1 MLSRKIPLLQADGE
15 GEENHLSV
23 LYAIAT
29 GLLVAGYTFLNQ
41 KLMYLCINYPHNDYA
56 VCYMTW
62 FESTR
67 YVLHECTK
75 NANVVDLTLTIMLM
89 NY

>member
-29 GLLVAGYTFLNQ
+29 GLLKLCVYFEPKNQ
-41 KLMYLCINYPHNDYA
+41 CP
-56 VCYMTW
+56 
-62 FESTR
+62 
-67 YVLHECTK
+67 YVLI
-75 NANVVDLTLTIMLM
+75 TLTMIMLYVIRPGLIVQDVLFM
-89 NY
+89 SVPRML